1 MAKKLNDLL
10 AEYGTVRD
18 SITELKAQE
27 KEYNAQ
33 KRELEAQIAIRMQD
47 EGLEKISNGGRTLS
61 LKKEIVPTVTSWD
74 DLQDYVA
81 ETGRFELLQKRMSAT
96 AYREAIG
103 LGEDIPGVESTELTK
118 INFRST

>member
-10 AEYGTVRD
+10 AEYGKVRD
-18 SITELKAQE
+18 GITDLKAQE

-61 LKKEIVPTVTSWD
+61 LKKEIVPTVDSWD
-74 DLQDYVA
+74 DLQEYVA
-81 ETGRFELLQKRMSAT
+81 KTGRFELLQKRMSAT
-96 AYREAIG
+96 AYREAIS

>member
-10 AEYGTVRD
+10 AEYGKVREGIKD
-18 SITELKAQE
+18 IHAQE

-47 EGLEKISNGGRTLS
+47 EGLEKISNGGLTLS
-61 LKKEIVPTVTSWD
+61 LKKEIVPTVDSWD
-74 DLQDYVA
+74 DLQEYVA
-81 ETGRFELLQKRMSAT
+81 KTGRFELLQKRMSAT
-96 AYREAIG
+96 AYREAIS

>member
-1 MAKKLNDLL
+1 MAKTLNDLL
-10 AEYGTVRD
+10 AEYGRVRD
-18 SITELKAQE
+18 GITELKAQE

-61 LKKEIVPTVTSWD
+61 LKKEIVPTVENWD
-74 DLQDYVA
+74 TFQEYVA
-81 ETGRFELLQKRMSAT
+81 ETKRFELMQKRMSAT
-96 AYREAIG
+96 AYREAIS

-118 INFRST
+118 ILFRST

>member
-10 AEYGTVRD
+10 AEYGTIRD
-18 SITELKAQE
+18 AITELKAQE

-61 LKKEIVPTVTSWD
+61 LKKEIVPTVNSWD

>member
-10 AEYGTVRD
+10 AEYGRVRD
-18 SITELKAQE
+18 GITDLKAQE

-61 LKKEIVPTVTSWD
+61 LKKEIVPTV
-74 DLQDYVA
+74 V
-81 ETGRFELLQKRMSAT
+81 R
-96 AYREAIG
+96 
-103 LGEDIPGVESTELTK
+103 
-118 INFRST
+118 

>member
-10 AEYGTVRD
+10 AEYGKVREG
-18 SITELKAQE
+18 ITDLKAQE

-47 EGLEKISNGGRTLS
+47 EGLEKISNGGLTLS
-61 LKKEIVPTVTSWD
+61 LKKEIVPTVNSWD

-103 LGEDIPGVESTELTK
+103 LGEDIPGVDSTELTK

>member
-10 AEYGTVRD
+10 AEYGKVREGIKD
-18 SITELKAQE
+18 IQTQE

-47 EGLEKISNGGRTLS
+47 EGLDKISNGGLTLS
-61 LKKEIVPTVTSWD
+61 LKKEIVPTVGNWD
-74 DLQDYVA
+74 ELQEYVA
-81 ETGRFELLQKRMSAT
+81 KTGRFELLQKRMSAT
-96 AYREAIG
+96 AYREAIS
-103 LGEDIPGVESTELTK
+103 LGDDIPGVESTELTK

>member
-10 AEYGTVRD
+10 AEYGRVRD
-18 SITELKAQE
+18 RLSDLKAQE

-47 EGLEKISNGGRTLS
+47 EGLEKISNGGRTIS
-61 LKKEIVPTVTSWD
+61 LKTEIYPNVQNWD
-74 DLQDYVA
+74 EFQAYLA
-81 ETGRFELLQKRMSAT
+81 ETGRFELMQKRPSAT
-96 AYREAIG
+96 AYREAIS

-118 INFRST
+118 INYRST

>member
-10 AEYGTVRD
+10 AEYGTIRD
-18 SITELKAQE
+18 AITDLKAQE

-61 LKKEIVPTVTSWD
+61 LKKEIVPTVNSWD

-96 AYREAIG
+96 AYREAIS
-103 LGEDIPGVESTELTK
+103 LGEDIPGVDSTELTK

>member
-10 AEYGTVRD
+10 AEYGKVREGIKD
-18 SITELKAQE
+18 IQAQE

-47 EGLEKISNGGRTLS
+47 EGLDKISNGGLTLS
-61 LKKEIVPTVTSWD
+61 LKKEIVPTVSNWD
-74 DLQDYVA
+74 ELQEYVA
-81 ETGRFELLQKRMSAT
+81 KTGRFELLQKRMSAT
-96 AYREAIG
+96 AYREAIS
-103 LGEDIPGVESTELTK
+103 LGDDIPGVESTELTK

>member
-10 AEYGTVRD
+10 AEYGRVREG
-18 SITELKAQE
+18 ITDLKAQE
-27 KEYNAQ
+27 KEYNVQ

-61 LKKEIVPTVTSWD
+61 LKKEIVPTVNSWD

-103 LGEDIPGVESTELTK
+103 LGEDIPGVDSTELTK

>member
-10 AEYGTVRD
+10 AEYGRVRD
-18 SITELKAQE
+18 GITELKAQE
-27 KEYNAQ
+27 KEYNAE

-61 LKKEIVPTVTSWD
+61 LKKEIVPTVENWD
-74 DLQDYVA
+74 AFQEYVA
-81 ETGRFELLQKRMSAT
+81 ETKRFELMQKRMSAT
-96 AYREAIG
+96 AYREAIS

-118 INFRST
+118 ILFRST

>member
-10 AEYGTVRD
+10 AEYGKVREG
-18 SITELKAQE
+18 ITDLKAQE

-47 EGLEKISNGGRTLS
+47 EGLEKISNGGLTLS
-61 LKKEIVPTVTSWD
+61 LKKEIVPTVNSWD

-96 AYREAIG
+96 AYREAIS